1 MIPKGQII
9 HWRQYAPWLEDNQV
23 EQDLIISRAE
33 FEQNLHRKRRNKGFR
48 TDVDSLLSPE
58 IDWSF
63 DDAMDAVLSEF
74 IPKFPGDPWEGG
86 D

>member
-1 MIPKGQII
+1 M
-9 HWRQYAPWLEDNQV
+9 EDNQV
-23 EQDLIISRAE
+23 EQDLILPRAE

-58 IDWSF
+58 TAWSF

-74 IPKFPGDPWEGG
+74 IPEVPGDPWEGSE
-86 D
+86 